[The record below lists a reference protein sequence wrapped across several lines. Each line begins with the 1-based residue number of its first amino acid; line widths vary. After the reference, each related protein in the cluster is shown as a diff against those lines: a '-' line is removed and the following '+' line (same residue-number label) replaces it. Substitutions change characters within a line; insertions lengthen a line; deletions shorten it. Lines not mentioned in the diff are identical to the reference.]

1 MEVALL
7 WVVAD
12 LFCEEVERVCVV
24 AEGLDVV
31 IDPDEDLET
40 VAEDL
45 DEVEPEADLETVAD
59 DLDEVEL
66 DDLTAEPPE
75 RVEVEPEDLVDV
87 EPEDLV
93 DELDLDED
101 EEDEDPVEPLC
112 DVVVVDLRV

>member
-31 IDPDEDLET
+31 VDPDEG
-40 VAEDL
+40 
-45 DEVEPEADLETVAD
+45 LETVAD

-66 DDLTAEPPE
+66 DGLTAEPPE
-75 RVEVEPEDLVDV
+75 RVEVEPEDLVDA
-87 EPEDLV
+87 ELEDERE
-93 DELDLDED
+93 ELDL

-112 DVVVVDLRV
+112 EVVVVDLRV

>member
-1 MEVALL
+1 MEVDRL
-7 WVVAD
+7 WVVPD
-12 LFCEEVERVCVV
+12 RFCEEVERVCVV

-31 IDPDEDLET
+31 VDPDEG
-40 VAEDL
+40 
-45 DEVEPEADLETVAD
+45 LETVAD
-59 DLDEVEL
+59 GLDEVEL

-87 EPEDLV
+87 EPEDRV
-93 DELDLDED
+93 DAELEDEREELDL

>member
-1 MEVALL
+1 MEVDRL

-31 IDPDEDLET
+31 VDPDEGLET

-45 DEVEPEADLETVAD
+45 EEVEPE
-59 DLDEVEL
+59 
-66 DDLTAEPPE
+66 DLTAEPPE

-87 EPEDLV
+87 EPEDERE
-93 DELDLDED
+93 ELDL

-112 DVVVVDLRV
+112 EVVVVDLRV

>member
-1 MEVALL
+1 M
-7 WVVAD
+7 AD

-31 IDPDEDLET
+31 VDPDEDLET

-59 DLDEVEL
+59 DLDDE
-66 DDLTAEPPE
+66 
-75 RVEVEPEDLVDV
+75 EPEDLVDV
-87 EPEDLV
+87 EPEDERE
-93 DELDLDED
+93 ELDL

-112 DVVVVDLRV
+112 DVVVVELRV

>member
-1 MEVALL
+1 MEVDRL

-31 IDPDEDLET
+31 GDPDEG
-40 VAEDL
+40 
-45 DEVEPEADLETVAD
+45 LETVAD
-59 DLDEVEL
+59 GLDEVEL

-93 DELDLDED
+93 DAELEDEREELDL

-112 DVVVVDLRV
+112 EVVVVDLRV

>member
-31 IDPDEDLET
+31 VDPDEDLET

-45 DEVEPEADLETVAD
+45 DEVEPDG
-59 DLDEVEL
+59 
-66 DDLTAEPPE
+66 LTAELPE
-75 RVEVEPEDLVDV
+75 RVEVEPEDLVV
-87 EPEDLV
+87 AELEDERE
-93 DELDLDED
+93 ELDLDED
-101 EEDEDPVEPLC
+101 EVDEDPVEPLC
-112 DVVVVDLRV
+112 EVVVVDLRV

>member
-1 MEVALL
+1 MEVDRL

-31 IDPDEDLET
+31 VDPDEG
-40 VAEDL
+40 
-45 DEVEPEADLETVAD
+45 LETVAD

-66 DDLTAEPPE
+66 DGLTAEPPE
-75 RVEVEPEDLVDV
+75 RVEVEPEDLVDA
-87 EPEDLV
+87 ELDDERE
-93 DELDLDED
+93 ELDLD
-101 EEDEDPVEPLC
+101 EDEDPVEPLC

>member
-1 MEVALL
+1 MEVDRL

-31 IDPDEDLET
+31 VDPDEG
-40 VAEDL
+40 
-45 DEVEPEADLETVAD
+45 LETVAD

-66 DDLTAEPPE
+66 DGLTAEPPE

-87 EPEDLV
+87 EPEDRV
-93 DELDLDED
+93 DAELEDEREELDLD
-101 EEDEDPVEPLC
+101 EDEDPVEPLC
-112 DVVVVDLRV
+112 EVVVVDLRV

>member
-31 IDPDEDLET
+31 VDPDEDLET

-59 DLDEVEL
+59 DLDDE
-66 DDLTAEPPE
+66 EPA
-75 RVEVEPEDLVDV
+75 DLVDV
-87 EPEDLV
+87 EPEDERE
-93 DELDLDED
+93 ELDL

-112 DVVVVDLRV
+112 EVVVVDLRV

>member
-1 MEVALL
+1 MEVDRL

-12 LFCEEVERVCVV
+12 RFCEEVERVCVV
-24 AEGLDVV
+24 ADGLDEAA
-31 IDPDEDLET
+31 DPDEG
-40 VAEDL
+40 
-45 DEVEPEADLETVAD
+45 LETVAD

-93 DELDLDED
+93 DAELEDEREELDL

-112 DVVVVDLRV
+112 EVVVVDLRV

>member
-1 MEVALL
+1 MEVDRL

-12 LFCEEVERVCVV
+12 RFCEEVERVCVV

-31 IDPDEDLET
+31 VDPDEG
-40 VAEDL
+40 
-45 DEVEPEADLETVAD
+45 LETVAD

-66 DDLTAEPPE
+66 DGLTAEPPE

-87 EPEDLV
+87 EPEDERE
-93 DELDLDED
+93 ELDL

-112 DVVVVDLRV
+112 EVVVVDLRV

>member
-31 IDPDEDLET
+31 VDPDEDLET
-40 VAEDL
+40 IAEDL

-59 DLDEVEL
+59 DLDDE
-66 DDLTAEPPE
+66 
-75 RVEVEPEDLVDV
+75 EPEDLVDV
-87 EPEDLV
+87 EPEDERE
-93 DELDLDED
+93 ELDLDED